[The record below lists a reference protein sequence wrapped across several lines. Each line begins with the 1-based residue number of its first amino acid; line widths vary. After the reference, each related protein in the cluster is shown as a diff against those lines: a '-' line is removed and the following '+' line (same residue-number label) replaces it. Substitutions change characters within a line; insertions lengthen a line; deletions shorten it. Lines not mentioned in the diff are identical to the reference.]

1 MKGFL
6 TAFLILLV
14 SSGAA
19 QAERLASTVSTAN
32 VEINSSFDG
41 AALSL
46 FGNVLPD
53 LNSPQKYVEGPYQVI
68 IVVTGPLQD
77 RVTRKKTNTYGIWTN
92 AEQVLFKAFPS
103 YYAVVAST
111 RLEDITPPEGLAAL
125 AIPPEQQAEIA
136 AGSNSIKARRFGEA
150 LVRMMSEE
158 GHLRV
163 NEDGVQFLSD
173 TAYSA
178 RVTLPS
184 DVVNG
189 AFVAHTY
196 VFKNGLLVADKTDG
210 FAVRKSGFERF
221 VFISAQQQPLFYG
234 LACVILALG
243 TGWLAGVV
251 FRR

>member
-1 MKGFL
+1 MRGFL
-6 TAFLILLV
+6 TAVLFMLAG
-14 SSGAA
+14 SGAA
-19 QAERLASTVSTAN
+19 QAERLASTVSTTN

-46 FGNVLPD
+46 FGNILPD
-53 LNSPQKYVEGPYQVI
+53 LESPQKYVEGPYHVI

-77 RVTRKKTNTYGIWTN
+77 RVARMKTNTWGIWTN

-103 YYAVVAST
+103 YYAVTASA
-111 RLEDITPPEGLAAL
+111 RLADITTPENLAAL

-136 AGSNSIKARRFGEA
+136 AGSNSPKARRFGTA
-150 LVRMMSEE
+150 LVRMLSEE
-158 GHLRV
+158 GHLSV
-163 NEDGVQFLSD
+163 NEDGVRFLSD
-173 TAYSA
+173 TAYTA
-178 RVTLPS
+178 RIVLPS

-196 VFKNGLLVADKTDG
+196 VFKAGVLVADKTDG
-210 FAVRKSGFERF
+210 FGVRKSGFERF
-221 VFISAQQQPLFYG
+221 VFISAQQQPLLYG

>member
-1 MKGFL
+1 MRGFL
-6 TAFLILLV
+6 TAFLLLLAGA
-14 SSGAA
+14 GAA
-19 QAERLASTVSTAN
+19 QAERLASTVSTTN

-46 FGNVLPD
+46 FGNILPD
-53 LNSPQKYVEGPYQVI
+53 LESPQKYVEGPYQII

-77 RVTRKKTNTYGIWTN
+77 RVARMKTNTFGIWTN
-92 AEQVLFKAFPS
+92 SEQVLFRAFPS
-103 YYAVVAST
+103 YYAVIAST
-111 RLEDITPPEGLAAL
+111 DLESVTSPEVLSRLEIE
-125 AIPPEQQAEIA
+125 PEQQAEIA
-136 AGSNSIKARRFGEA
+136 ADSTSMRAQRFGAA
-150 LVRMMSEE
+150 LVRLMSEE
-158 GHLRV
+158 GHLSV

-173 TAYSA
+173 TAYTA
-178 RVTLPS
+178 RITLPS

-189 AFVAHTY
+189 AFIAHTY
-196 VFKNGLLVADKTDG
+196 VFKDGALMADKTDG

-221 VFISAQQQPLFYG
+221 VFISAQQQPLLYG